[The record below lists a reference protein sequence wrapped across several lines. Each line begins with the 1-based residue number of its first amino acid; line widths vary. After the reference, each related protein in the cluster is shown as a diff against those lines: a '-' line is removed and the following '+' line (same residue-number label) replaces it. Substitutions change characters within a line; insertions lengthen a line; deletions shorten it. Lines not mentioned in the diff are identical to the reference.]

1 MGTKFQN
8 LLNLIFFF
16 QLKIKIK
23 MFTFILK
30 MQKTNKNWLLKV
42 VWYLKKIA
50 ELKSKNLVYFFK
62 N

>member
-1 MGTKFQN
+1 
-8 LLNLIFFF
+8 
-16 QLKIKIK
+16 